1 MDVFEAMKNRHS
13 CRAFIDRP
21 VERETIEDLLRLA
34 GLAPSAINL
43 QPWECT
49 VVLGDELRRLG
60 RGLHKTLKE
69 RQATCGPE
77 ERKPLPEVFG
87 RRMSEA
93 GRIMGPLLAEMGT
106 DIPTFVNQGTLD
118 FYGAPAGLI
127 FYIDAAHPDRRL
139 VDAGIILGFLFLA
152 AQALG
157 LATCPIGLITQYAD
171 QIFDFLNIPADKV
184 MALGVAVGYPDESA
198 PINRVVTSRAPL
210 DEWVKW
216 YC

>member
-1 MDVFEAMKNRHS
+1 MDTAEAMKNRHS
-13 CRAFIDRP
+13 CRAFTDRP
-21 VERETIEDLLRLA
+21 VERETIEELLRLA

-49 VVLGDELRRLG
+49 VVLGEELRRLG
-60 RGLHKTLKE
+60 RALRKTLKE

-93 GRIMGPLLAEMGT
+93 GRLMAPLLAEMGT
-106 DIPTFVNQGTLD
+106 DIPTYVNQGTLD

-127 FYIDAAHPDRRL
+127 FYIDPAHPERRL
-139 VDAGIILGFLFLA
+139 VDAGIILGYLFLA
-152 AQALG
+152 ARALG

-171 QIFDFLNIPADKV
+171 QIFDFLNVPADKV
-184 MALGVAVGYPDESA
+184 LALGVALGYPDESA
-198 PINRVVTSRAPL
+198 PINRLVTPRAGL
-210 DEWVKW
+210 EEWVRW
-216 YC
+216 Y